1 MPISSV
7 LGSSALLPA
16 GLGFR
21 NKIINGDFNINQRGF
36 TSTTTDNAYGFD
48 RWFCYMAGAT
58 TTYSSQS
65 FTAGNAIPGQ
75 EPTKHARVV
84 TAGSSASNNYSI
96 FAQKIED
103 VRTCAGQQVTV
114 SFWAKAASG
123 TPSIGVELIQN
134 FGSGGSG
141 EVAQFISK
149 VTLST
154 SWVRYSV
161 TGILPSISGKTIG
174 TSSILI
180 LALWC
185 SAGSDFNSRTGS
197 IGIQNNTID
206 FWGVQ
211 LEQNYQPT
219 PFEQRP
225 IGTELALCQRY
236 YWKTKASSN
245 GVFGWSGSG
254 FAYSTTEA
262 LFTVGLPVTM
272 RVAPTSVDVASLR
285 MTDLNTA
292 YTISTLSI
300 ATNRTTVDA
309 LTLLGSSSG
318 LTVYRPLTLEQNN
331 TIDGYIGANA
341 EL

>member
-1 MPISSV
+1 

-21 NKIINGDFNINQRGF
+21 NKIINGDFGINQRNF

-65 FTAGNAIPGQ
+65 FTAGNAIAGQ
-75 EPTKHARVV
+75 EPTNHARVV

-211 LEQNYQPT
+211 VEQNYQPT

-236 YWKTKASSN
+236 YQLLGNLDIEFIASTSVN
-245 GVFGWSGSG
+245 YIANFPIFEMRATPTVTQTTYGTTN
-254 FAYSTTEA
+254 AYSNPTI
-262 LFTVGLPVTM
+262 
-272 RVAPTSVDVASLR
+272 VAMSRRTLR
-285 MTDLNTA
+285 LVFVP
-292 YTISTLSI
+292 I
-300 ATNRTTVDA
+300 
-309 LTLLGSSSG
+309 SSSYARCIAQGDTG
-318 LTVYRPLTLEQNN
+318 L
-331 TIDGYIGANA
+331 AA